1 MTNISINLCLLY
13 IKGIWGEWKEDRVNL
28 PRGDII
34 QKNFIPELNWNDK
47 SQNSDGPT
55 LSGFYENWKILWNLL
70 PPTQWSLLPKS
81 KHELKLKRKLQK
93 LNCALKLS
101 IFLEKWDTK
110 KVFYGNFF
118 FFTSPPPGPLPHLF
132 KEDASCR
139 VRIILEGLELESLHG
154 NG

>member
-34 QKNFIPELNWNDK
+34 QKNFILELNWNDK
-47 SQNSDGPT
+47 SQNGDGPT

-93 LNCALKLS
+93 LKCALKLS
-101 IFLEKWDTK
+101 IFLENEIPK
-110 KVFYGNFF
+110 KYSMIIFF
-118 FFTSPPPGPLPHLF
+118 FYISPPDLSPHLF